1 MDEQTQAEAAE
12 QSTQA
17 EAAEQSTQAE
27 AAEQSTQADDPTPSQ
42 EATPVDEAVPETA
55 RVVADGSVEALAVED
70 AAGISWTPF
79 MAYLALWVV
88 LCVAAVV
95 LLRPAALDGGARWAP
110 EYLYAVYAGLGMTAM
125 GPVLALVVWLVVR
138 ARREKDAR
146 RGLFVSALVKG
157 AVVTFTGV
165 LLWIVALYILDA
177 LAAGALV

>member
-1 MDEQTQAEAAE
+1 MDEQTQTEATE
-12 QSTQA
+12 QSTQ
-17 EAAEQSTQAE
+17 T
-27 AAEQSTQADDPTPSQ
+27 DDPTPPQ
-42 EATPVDEAVPETA
+42 ESAPVDEAVPETG
-55 RVVADGSVEALAVED
+55 RVVADGSVEALAVEE
-70 AAGISWTPF
+70 AVGISWTPF

-95 LLRPAALDGGARWAP
+95 LLRPAALDGGARWVP
-110 EYLYAVYAGLGMTAM
+110 EYLYAVYAGLGMTAL

-138 ARREKDAR
+138 ARREEDGR

-177 LAAGALV
+177 LAMGALV